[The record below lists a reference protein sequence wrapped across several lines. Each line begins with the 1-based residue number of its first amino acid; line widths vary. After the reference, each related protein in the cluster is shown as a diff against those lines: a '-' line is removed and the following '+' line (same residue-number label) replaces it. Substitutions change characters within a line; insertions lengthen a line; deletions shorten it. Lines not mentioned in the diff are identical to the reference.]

1 MCCDY
6 LEQLPDSLIP
16 AVRAPNPILD
26 PRAEKR
32 LAQGKKLFLPG
43 IPLPVAN
50 RAQEAA
56 TATGVTLLLLV
67 GLTLK
72 LTGKATVRLKPS
84 VIESAGLS
92 AYQVRRALKEL
103 EAAGLVRAK
112 TTRGKRREITLID
125 EEYLAWLR
133 DPKHRNP

>member
-1 MCCDY
+1 MGSGY
-6 LEQLPDSLIP
+6 LEDLPDSLIP

-26 PRAEKR
+26 PRAERR

-43 IPLPVAN
+43 IPLPVAK

-67 GLTLK
+67 GLAVK
-72 LTGKATVRLKPS
+72 LTGKSTVRLKPS

-103 EAAGLVRAK
+103 EAERLVRAHAA
-112 TTRGKRREITLID
+112 RGKRREITLID
-125 EEYLAWLR
+125 EQYLAWLHDTR
-133 DPKHRNP
+133 R

>member
-1 MCCDY
+1 MGSGH
-6 LEQLPDSLIP
+6 LEELPDSLIP

-43 IPLPVAN
+43 IPLTVAK

-67 GLTLK
+67 GLAVK
-72 LTGKATVRLKPS
+72 LTGKSTVKLKPS
-84 VIESAGLS
+84 VIESARLS
-92 AYQVRRALKEL
+92 AYQVRRALREL
-103 EAAGLVRAK
+103 EAERLVRAHAA
-112 TTRGKRREITLID
+112 RGKRREITLID
-125 EEYLAWLR
+125 EEYLTWLNDTR
-133 DPKHRNP
+133 R